1 MDESLP
7 VLVLISEDP
16 RTSHRAN
23 EAMRIALGVAA
34 GENEV
39 TIILTGPAAHLLDAD
54 TDDLVDGD
62 DIARHRGALRK
73 MEVPFHIEKSAI
85 PTDTADWNEEGHPLI
100 PVSRDEIADL
110 MGRCRR
116 FIVF

>member
-1 MDESLP
+1 LAAGQP
-7 VLVLISEDP
+7 VLAIISEDP
-16 RTSHRAN
+16 RASHRAN

-39 TIILTGPAAHLLDAD
+39 TIVLTGAGVHLLDDD

-62 DIARHRGALRK
+62 DIAKFRASLRK
-73 MEVPFHIEKSAI
+73 LGIPFHVDAAAL
-85 PTDTADWNEEGHPLI
+85 PDDPDWNRDGHPVVPVTPEHVAAL
-100 PVSRDEIADL
+100 VSRAS
-110 MGRCRR
+110 R